1 MQAGLEGRL
10 QISLNP
16 ATPSVSIHIQ
26 RPIAAIQKLLVGK
39 TVEQAL
45 ERIPLL
51 FSICGQAQ
59 SFAALLAV
67 QKALKLSNQP
77 KLLQTQAQLV
87 QLETQREHVLRI
99 LMDWSNWLGKQ
110 PNSSLIQQAMRIVPQ
125 ARQAWFQGAR
135 AFTLTSELTTTDTA
149 IKDAWGTF
157 LETHIFAMP
166 LEEWKRLTTLK
177 ALQLWIAA
185 QATIAAQTLAQ
196 LQQQQLASLG
206 ANDFPLAAEV
216 SVLKRQAQQPIIQ
229 AAVAHYGNGVFT
241 RYLAR
246 LVELVQP
253 PIMNLAHQQVA
264 AARGNLRHQV
274 LLDAQGLVKSYQI
287 ITPTDLTFAPQ
298 GVASQ
303 GLQGLMQTAANSD
316 LESQACLWIAALDP
330 CVAYDLELSHA

>member
-16 ATPSVSIHIQ
+16 ATPSVSVHIQ

-67 QKALKLSNQP
+67 QKALKLPSQP

-177 ALQLWIAA
+177 ALQMWIAA

-206 ANDFPLAAEV
+206 TNDFPLTAEV

-303 GLQGLMQTAANSD
+303 GLQGLMQIAANSD

>member
-16 ATPSVSIHIQ
+16 ATPSASVHIQ

-51 FSICGQAQ
+51 FSICSQAQ

-67 QKALKLSNQP
+67 QKALKLPSQP

-110 PNSSLIQQAMRIVPQ
+110 PNSSLIQQAMRLVPQ

-149 IKDAWGTF
+149 IKDAWETF

-206 ANDFPLAAEV
+206 ANNFPLAAEA
-216 SVLKRQAQQPIIQ
+216 SILKRQAQQPIIQ
-229 AAVAHYGNGVFT
+229 AALAHYGNGVFT

-274 LLDAQGLVKSYQI
+274 LLDVQGLVKSYQI

>member
-16 ATPSVSIHIQ
+16 ATPSVSVHIQ

-67 QKALKLSNQP
+67 QKALKLPSQP

-149 IKDAWGTF
+149 LKDAWGTF

-287 ITPTDLTFAPQ
+287 LTPTDLTFAPQ

-303 GLQGLMQTAANSD
+303 GLQGLMQIAANSD